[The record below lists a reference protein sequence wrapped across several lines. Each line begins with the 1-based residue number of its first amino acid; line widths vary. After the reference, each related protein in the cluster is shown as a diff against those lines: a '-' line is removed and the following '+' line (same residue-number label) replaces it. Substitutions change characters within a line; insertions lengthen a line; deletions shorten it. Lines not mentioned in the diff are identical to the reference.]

1 MEKIKGITLYG
12 ASRSDIDSR
21 YLEEAFELGRLIAQ
35 SSLPLIC
42 GGGRGGLM
50 AAAIDG
56 ALSEGGM
63 TIGVLPQFMIDRNWQ
78 HEKLGQLIVTPDMHT
93 RKHTMASM
101 SRAAIAMPGG
111 IGTLEELLEIIT
123 WRQLEIYDG
132 NVVMLNTLNYYDPLL
147 GVLTAART
155 KGFMRGDNDH
165 LLWKVAS
172 TPADALAMALSTTD
186 KDH

>member
-93 RKHTMASM
+93 RKHT
-101 SRAAIAMPGG
+101 IA
-111 IGTLEELLEIIT
+111 
-123 WRQLEIYDG
+123 
-132 NVVMLNTLNYYDPLL
+132 
-147 GVLTAART
+147 
-155 KGFMRGDNDH
+155 
-165 LLWKVAS
+165 
-172 TPADALAMALSTTD
+172 
-186 KDH
+186 